1 MSTVGVP
8 EALSARA
15 QGVADAFTTHTGVR
29 VDAAA
34 LLTGRAALL
43 GLTPNGQISAGGA
56 TRILRGA
63 DTWCAVTLSRP
74 DDIAAVPAL
83 IETDDVG
90 ADPWPPLQRWVSTRS
105 ATAAV
110 ARARLLDL
118 PAAVLGE
125 TAPGPPVTRAHGP
138 RGERPARLLVVDMSS
153 MWAGPLCG
161 RLLGGAGATVIKVE
175 SPRRPDGT
183 RAGSVAFYDWMNRG
197 KLSYAVEFDDQP
209 AMRRLLEAADVVIE
223 GSRPAALNR
232 RGLGP
237 ADIAPRA
244 GRIWLRISGYGCEG
258 DAGTRVAFGDDAA
271 VAGGLVRSGPDG
283 PVFVGDA
290 IADPLTGLHA
300 AAAVAESLAC
310 GGGELIEISMSAT
323 AAGYAGFVGGPVREP
338 TEPETGASAS
348 ALGSD
353 NAAVHALLDERHSV
367 SC

>member
-1 MSTVGVP
+1 MSIVGVP
-8 EALSARA
+8 QALSARA
-15 QGVADAFTTHTGVR
+15 QDAADAFTTHTGVR

-43 GLTPNGQISAGGA
+43 GLTARGQISAGGA
-56 TRILRGA
+56 TRLLRGS
-63 DTWCAVTLSRP
+63 DTWCAITLSRP

-83 IETDDVG
+83 IEADEVG
-90 ADPWPPLQRWVSTRS
+90 TDPWPHLRRWVRTRP
-105 ATAAV
+105 AAAAV
-110 ARARLLDL
+110 ERARLLGL
-118 PAAVLGE
+118 PAAALGE
-125 TAPGPPVTRAHGP
+125 VVPGPPVTRPHGP
-138 RGERPARLLVVDMSS
+138 RGQRSGRLLVVDMSS

-161 RLLGGAGATVIKVE
+161 QLLGGADATVIKVE

-183 RAGSVAFYDWMNRG
+183 RAGSPAFYDWMNRG
-197 KLSYAVEFDDQP
+197 KLSYAVEFDDHA

-223 GSRPAALNR
+223 GSRPAALLR

-237 ADIAPRA
+237 ADIAARA
-244 GRIWLRISGYGCEG
+244 GRIWLRISGYGSAD

-300 AAAVAESLAC
+300 ATAVAESLTR
-310 GGGELIEISMSAT
+310 GGGELIEVSMSAT
-323 AAGYAGFVGGPVREP
+323 AAGYAGFVGGPAREP
-338 TEPETGASAS
+338 IEPVSGTSAS
-348 ALGSD
+348 ALGAD
-353 NAAVHALLDERHSV
+353 HAAVHALLDERHSV